1 MNMKLYK
8 TKHYMLPPASQAGGR
23 EFESRFPLLKTSK
36 LHFQ

>member
-1 MNMKLYK
+1 MNVKEK
-8 TKHYMLPPASQAGGR
+8 VRNVNTASQAGGR